1 MKRSL
6 LGIFVLSFAVI
17 ASAADKKPAKPRKE
31 NRPGVNR
38 WNDQAPGSTKPLP
51 RPYPDAPPSVPHGV
65 AGLAITREANACL
78 DCHLE
83 GSDMG
88 DGHTATKVPPSHFV
102 NPKAKEAATG
112 AVTGTRYQCLQCHA
126 TTTRKRP

>member
-1 MKRSL
+1 MRTIL
-6 LGIFVLSFAVI
+6 LAAVVLSLAAG
-17 ASAADKKPAKPRKE
+17 ASAADKKKR
-31 NRPGVNR
+31 RPGVNR

-51 RPYPDAPPSVPHGV
+51 RPYPGAPAIVPHAV
-65 AGLAITREANACL
+65 EDRAITRDANACL

-83 GSDMG
+83 GADMG

-102 NPKAKEAATG
+102 NPKTKEISTG

-126 TTTRKRP
+126 TRTK

>member
-1 MKRSL
+1 MRTIL
-6 LGIFVLSFAVI
+6 LAVVVLAAAAG
-17 ASAADKKPAKPRKE
+17 ASAADKKARK
-31 NRPGVNR
+31 PGVNR

-51 RPYPDAPPSVPHGV
+51 RPYPGAPPAVPHAV
-65 AGLAITREANACL
+65 EDRAITRESNACL

-88 DGHTATKVPPSHFV
+88 DGHTATKAPPSHFV
-102 NPKAKEAATG
+102 NPKTKEARTG

-126 TTTRKRP
+126 TRTE